1 MSELSFKNKVE
12 AHCKNKEV
20 LLSKKKK
27 KLMSVLSHTL
37 YYHYYQFAYKTLHL
51 GRAHLAA
58 VDSMK
63 LIMDETLCVQLHAW
77 PEQTYSLLKGKQVGR
92 V

>member
-1 MSELSFKNKVE
+1 
-12 AHCKNKEV
+12 
-20 LLSKKKK
+20 
-27 KLMSVLSHTL
+27 MSVLSHTL

-58 VDSMK
+58 ADSMK

-77 PEQTYSLLKGKQVGR
+77 PEQTYSLLKGKQVGW
-92 V
+92 VCLKIHYPVH